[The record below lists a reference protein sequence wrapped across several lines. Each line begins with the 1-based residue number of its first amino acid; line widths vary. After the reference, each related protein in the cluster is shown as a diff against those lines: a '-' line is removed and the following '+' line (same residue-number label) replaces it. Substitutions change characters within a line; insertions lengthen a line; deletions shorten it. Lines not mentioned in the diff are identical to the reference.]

1 MKKIIF
7 LLLNLAFIAN
17 SYGQGAK
24 DANTKMDEFASKTG
38 VIIKYEDYKLQD
50 IKLSYGVAEA
60 KIRKLTSGGETKY
73 FYQIS
78 NEGKYGT
85 KTASIAYEDLTEM
98 QKALVPL
105 KSQAINDASTSS
117 DYTENKFV
125 TDDGFQVGYYV
136 SKEKVNWY
144 ITLEKYGNGN
154 TIFVKD
160 AETIEEAFNLAKQRI
175 DELKLK

>member
-1 MKKIIF
+1 
-7 LLLNLAFIAN
+7 
-17 SYGQGAK
+17 
-24 DANTKMDEFASKTG
+24 
-38 VIIKYEDYKLQD
+38 
-50 IKLSYGVAEA
+50 
-60 KIRKLTSGGETKY
+60 
-73 FYQIS
+73 
-78 NEGKYGT
+78 
-85 KTASIAYEDLTEM
+85 M